1 MALRGNLKDFSLPDV
16 FQLVQL
22 SGKTGVLRIAGEDG
36 AGSIWFREGEVF
48 FAQSNWRKDRLGERL
63 VAAQRITP
71 AALERALELHA
82 AEGSS
87 GRRLGEILVGQGYIT
102 QQVLETFV
110 AEQIQDTIFDLMRWD
125 DGNFDFEVLP
135 DLAHEDIG
143 FSVSVEN
150 IVMEGSRRLEEWQ
163 RIKKKVPST
172 DMVFKMATA
181 PGEGTFEIS
190 LKPAE
195 WTLLLLVDGTRSVRE
210 LATETRSTD
219 FDVAR
224 VIYGLYS
231 AGLLE
236 VTSDEEVERLRAE
249 RARREEQRAALE
261 LARVAERIA
270 EDATVP
276 APPVAVIPQAEVEGM
291 IVPAPESSV
300 LPAPAEIEETAK
312 PETTARPEV
321 PEFLSAAVVEPSQDD
336 MDILE
341 RMMESVLGQYAAPL
355 ARREA
360 QSVVEAVESPAP
372 MPSEVAPSEIEVPS
386 PVVLEP
392 TPDILGESFDF
403 GSLAGLGL
411 DDIPVPPVVEAEPPV
426 VNFQPTGDFET
437 DLRTLGL
444 GEYPE
449 ELLRPEV
456 GPSAEPC
463 TPQPEP
469 YEIGTGFADFLLI
482 EGPDE
487 HLLEPE
493 AQPVGTPE
501 EALPVLPDRDLL
513 AETPAELN
521 LVSESVSVLGWP
533 IESFSTP
540 DEVRAEPVLEPD
552 VAPEAAPEPVLEPEL
567 ASELEPELFF
577 VPEAIAELQSDGTFE
592 QPATEEDDL
601 AALLASLGG
610 PTLIATDA
618 LIAEPELPTA
628 SDEHLAEPAS
638 TPEEPASDGYISTDA
653 YLADLDTDVSFSAGL
668 GDELAALTGAGASRA
683 RPQATVTRLP
693 ETGEAHMLHRD
704 QMVDKALLMKI
715 IEGIEQL

>member
-36 AGSIWFREGEVF
+36 EGSIWFREGEVF

-82 AEGSS
+82 AESSS
-87 GRRLGEILVGQGYIT
+87 GRRLGEILVEQGYIT

-125 DGNFDFEVLP
+125 DGDFDFEVLP
-135 DLAHEDIG
+135 EPSHEDIG

-210 LATETRSTD
+210 LALETQSTD

-224 VIYGLYS
+224 VIYGLFS

-261 LARVAERIA
+261 LARAAEPVAEPA
-270 EDATVP
+270 APTP
-276 APPVAVIPQAEVEGM
+276 APPAAVIPQTEVEVA
-291 IVPAPESSV
+291 IAPAPEA
-300 LPAPAEIEETAK
+300 PAPVAAEE
-312 PETTARPEV
+312 PEV
-321 PEFLSAAVVEPSQDD
+321 PGFLSAAAAEPSQDD

-341 RMMESVLGQYAAPL
+341 RMMESVLGQYAAPV
-355 ARREA
+355 APCEEQSKAEA
-360 QSVVEAVESPAP
+360 AESVATAP
-372 MPSEVAPSEIEVPS
+372 PEVAAPA
-386 PVVLEP
+386 PVVLEL

-411 DDIPVPPVVEAEPPV
+411 EDIPAPPVVEAEPPV
-426 VNFQPTGDFET
+426 MNFQPTGDFET

-456 GPSAEPC
+456 APSAEPY
-463 TPQPEP
+463 TPEP
-469 YEIGTGFADFLLI
+469 ESYEIETGFADFLLT
-482 EGPDE
+482 EAPDE

-501 EALPVLPDRDLL
+501 ETPPSLPDRDLL
-513 AETPAELN
+513 AETLAELN
-521 LVSESVSVLGWP
+521 VQSEP
-533 IESFSTP
+533 
-540 DEVRAEPVLEPD
+540 
-552 VAPEAAPEPVLEPEL
+552 APEPASEPEP
-567 ASELEPELFF
+567 EPFF
-577 VPEAIAELQSDGTFE
+577 VPEVTAELEPDGTFE
-592 QPATEEDDL
+592 QPAAEEDDL

-618 LIAEPELPTA
+618 FIAEPERSAA
-628 SDEHLAEPAS
+628 SDERVAEPAS
-638 TPEEPASDGYISTDA
+638 KPEEPASDGYISTDA

-693 ETGEAHMLHRD
+693 ETGEARMLHRD